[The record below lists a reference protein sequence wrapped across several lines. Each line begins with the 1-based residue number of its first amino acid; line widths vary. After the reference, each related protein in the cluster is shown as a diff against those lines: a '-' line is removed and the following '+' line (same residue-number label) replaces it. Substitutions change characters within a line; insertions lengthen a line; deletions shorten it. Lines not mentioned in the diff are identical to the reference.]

1 MSLDPTLRP
10 AVPADAEALAAL
22 AARTFQE
29 TFGADNRPEDMAD
42 YIQRAYSVR
51 RLSEELCAKDQ
62 RIFVAEHDHTLVAFA
77 QLRLGPPPSCV
88 TSPTPI
94 ELQRLYL
101 DRPWHGRG
109 LAQRLMARSLAEAR
123 ALGAGSIWLGVW
135 EHNTKATA
143 FYRRQGFVTVGVH
156 QFVLGEDHQQDLVM
170 VKVPA

>member
-62 RIFVAEHDHTLVAFA
+62 RIFVAEHDHALVAFA

-101 DRPWHGRG
+101 DRPWHARG

-123 ALGAGSIWLGVW
+123 A
-135 EHNTKATA
+135 
-143 FYRRQGFVTVGVH
+143 
-156 QFVLGEDHQQDLVM
+156 
-170 VKVPA
+170 